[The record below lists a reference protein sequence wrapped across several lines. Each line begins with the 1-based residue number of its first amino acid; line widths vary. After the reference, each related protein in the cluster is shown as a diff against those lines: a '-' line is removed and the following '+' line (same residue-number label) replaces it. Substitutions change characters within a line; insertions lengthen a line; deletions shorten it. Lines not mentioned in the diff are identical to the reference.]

1 MPQWRYFG
9 VTMSGARTNGVIES
23 PSKSEAIQ
31 TLLAK
36 GETPKSLTQISG
48 TNGVSKL
55 FGHFRNQRKPS
66 TKEMST
72 FLLDLAALLDARVPL
87 REALSLCGQ
96 TAPSKS
102 ISHISSLMADR
113 LDAGATASAAVPSEK
128 EEWTQLLSGL
138 AEAGELSGR
147 LPQSLRLG
155 ARLFE
160 RQARTRQKVMGAL
173 AYPLFIMALG
183 LIGTL
188 VLILVVI
195 PELAPVL
202 QGLENNKL
210 KDLFAFAEW
219 LKKNGSTIPLGL
231 AVTILA
237 VFFTLKIK
245 WLKRFLSTNVVK
257 VPFLGPIITDT
268 NYGAVSQ
275 CLSALLSGGV
285 SASKAFTLASV
296 ASQNPFIRD
305 EVIRAG
311 QRLANGNTVAG
322 TLEGL
327 AYAPAE
333 VSRLALVGE
342 RTGAL
347 SPMLDRAGDI
357 LLKRAERRLDRLS
370 TMVGPAMIIILGLGA
385 GSAMSTILGALSSIG
400 DQAF

>member
-1 MPQWRYFG
+1 MPQWRYQG
-9 VTMSGARTNGVIES
+9 VTANGQRANGIIES
-23 PSKSEAIQ
+23 PSKTQAIQ
-31 TLLAK
+31 ALLAK
-36 GETPKSLTQISG
+36 GNTPQSITQISDTVG
-48 TNGVSKL
+48 PLRFLENI
-55 FGHFRNQRKPS
+55 RNRAKPS
-66 TKEMST
+66 TKEMAI

-102 ISHISSLMADR
+102 IRQMTALMADR
-113 LDAGATASAAVPSEK
+113 LDAGATASSAVPSEG

-160 RQARTRQKVMGAL
+160 RQAKTRQKVLGAL
-173 AYPLFIMALG
+173 AYPFFILTLG
-183 LIGTL
+183 VIGVL

-202 QGLENNKL
+202 QGQENNKL
-210 KDLFAFAEW
+210 NDLFRFSKW
-219 LKKNGSTIPLGL
+219 LKQYGTVIPLGL
-231 AVTILA
+231 AGVVTAI
-237 VFFTLKIK
+237 FFTAKIK
-245 WLKRFLSTNVVK
+245 TLQRVFSHIIVRT
-257 VPFLGPIITDT
+257 PFIGPIITDT

-275 CLSALLSGGV
+275 CLAALLSGGV
-285 SASKAFTLASV
+285 SANKAFSLASV
-296 ASQNPFIRD
+296 ASRNPYIRD
-305 EVIRAG
+305 DIVRAG
-311 QRLANGNTVAG
+311 HRLANGNTVAA

-327 AYAPAE
+327 SLAPSE
-333 VSRLALVGE
+333 ISRLALVGE

-357 LLKRAERRLDRLS
+357 LLNRAERRLDRLS